1 MKAYKQELTEVYSK
15 KSTIDEKMKKK
26 LKKAQS
32 LDKKKE
38 VFESFKQEREE
49 DKVDDD
55 ELSLIR
61 KPYIRIT
68 DYLKQKD
75 DQIKLLYEQFNEYKL
90 NILYEN
96 INTNVNPEIIES
108 EIKRFEVEIEALN
121 QLKIKQIL
129 KINSKKEDLDK
140 IISDLKIKISER
152 QQEYNETETI
162 EDKKHIYVE
171 TVALKLQLF
180 EIIRKNMSIVNI
192 ESKTND
198 SVMKYSTIVIDYMP
212 IKNNQKKM
220 INDGEMEQGKAEQRE
235 IEEGKAKQGKTEQLK
250 ANQVDLGE
258 IDLGEVELS
267 EADLGKVGPPSPQY
281 RPSEH

>member
-68 DYLKQKD
+68 DYLKKID
-75 DQIKLLYEQFNEYKL
+75 DEIKLLYEQFNEFKL

-96 INTNVNPEIIES
+96 INTNVFNPEIIET
-108 EIKRFEVEIEALN
+108 EIKRFETDIESLK
-121 QLKIKQIL
+121 QLKIKQIT
-129 KINSKKEDLDK
+129 KINSKKEDMDR

-152 QQEYNETETI
+152 QKEYNETETI

-171 TVALKLQLF
+171 TVSLKLQLF
-180 EIIRKNMSIVNI
+180 EIFRKNMSIVNI
-192 ESKTND
+192 ESKSND

-220 INDGEMEQGKAEQRE
+220 INDTDQGEIEQR
-235 IEEGKAKQGKTEQLK
+235 KAKPVE
-250 ANQVDLGE
+250 
-258 IDLGEVELS
+258 LGEVELG
-267 EADLGKVGPPSPQY
+267 EVELGEVGPPSPQY
-281 RPSEH
+281 RPSEHS

>member
-38 VFESFKQEREE
+38 VVESFKQEREE

-55 ELSLIR
+55 ELGLIR
-61 KPYIRIT
+61 KPYIRME
-68 DYLKQKD
+68 DYFKKID
-75 DQIKLLYEQFNEYKL
+75 DEIKLLYEQFNEFKL

-96 INTNVNPEIIES
+96 INTNVFNPEIIEA
-108 EIKRFEVEIEALN
+108 EIKRFEVDIDTLK
-121 QLKIKQIL
+121 QLKIKQIS

-140 IISDLKIKISER
+140 IISDLKIKIAER
-152 QQEYNETETI
+152 QQEYNESETI

-180 EIIRKNMSIVNI
+180 EIVRKNMSIVNI
-192 ESKTND
+192 ESKTNE
-198 SVMKYSTIVIDYMP
+198 SSMKYSTIVIDYMP

-220 INDGEMEQGKAEQRE
+220 IDETEQRE
-235 IEEGKAKQGKTEQLK
+235 IEQRETGQLK
-250 ANQVDLGE
+250 E
-258 IDLGEVELS
+258 KPIELGEVELG
-267 EADLGKVGPPSPQY
+267 EVGPPSPF
-281 RPSEH
+281 